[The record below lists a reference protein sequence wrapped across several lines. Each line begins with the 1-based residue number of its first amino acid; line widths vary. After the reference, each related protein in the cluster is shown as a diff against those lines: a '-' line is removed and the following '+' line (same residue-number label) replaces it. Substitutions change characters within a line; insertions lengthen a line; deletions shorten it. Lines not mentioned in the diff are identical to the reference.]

1 MTPKDISRY
10 LHQPRKRYSG
20 ARLQQGRLLLDSD
33 FNESAQ
39 LAAEERREALLD
51 FLGASASPDQGF
63 SMGQPLGAPIPAQSS
78 ALSPGDAL
86 PVVSVALGEVTVS
99 ARNPSV
105 RAGSL
110 YLGGRRLALEAPE
123 PLLFQRDFL
132 QMKPGDAPPIPVPE
146 DPEQPVVFREL
157 YYLHAWE
164 QGVTAVEDPEVL
176 EPALGGAD
184 TSVRVRRMRRVEVL
198 GNLEPRLSSCTA
210 AWESA
215 LNLLTAGTATFDRD
229 SGELRSLGRLQIVF
243 RNQIDI
249 SDCRECNPDPGARFL
264 GADNRALR
272 IQLTSNGFAWAFDN
286 AAPLYKARVRGLE
299 QESPAEITVEL
310 LTPPADEQHWP
321 LANRVIEIIPFGA
334 LLQGGEQPAAD
345 PDDPHFKK
353 VAAEQGVFTRVVSPY
368 DPDTRTFTID
378 PTVNLQALRELVYS
392 WDPSHPGAASLS
404 GSTADQR
411 HFYLRMWHEAPT
423 PGEVEL
429 PRNRAEDGP
438 GLAGTAIV
446 PVFHRD
452 GRAGDYWV
460 IALRPGLPE
469 GVVPFDLTRD
479 GGVPPHGPRH
489 YYAPLALVEGQN
501 DLVESSSDCR
511 PRIRRLSD
519 KGCTTF
525 TVGDGVVS
533 FGDFTSIQEA
543 IDAAPD
549 GGRVSV
555 RAGVYR
561 ERIVIQG
568 RHDLVLEGCGEATV
582 LETPN
587 DAVTPLPP
595 LATLLDID
603 GSSGIL
609 VGGLTLRAIEEHAIL
624 IRNSSDN
631 VQLGGINV
639 AAGVRAFSRF
649 SAETNGSP
657 RPLILAQDASNL
669 VLESLILEPVVRPA
683 LAVLDS
689 DFVRVTK
696 VTAVGV
702 ARTSFSPAPVMLE
715 LTGSNEVEVRDCIL
729 SAFGQVG
736 VEINGG
742 SEVRV
747 HGVSVVAGRHVATR
761 TNRPTQT
768 QSGIGVSAGNRVVLA
783 QNSVLMEATP
793 SEHAAI
799 VVQGHDLSV
808 RDNRVEALA
817 GCFDS
822 PSPRAVRSPRSPDR
836 RCVNPTALAWGGIHV
851 RGASERVE
859 LRGNQVL
866 GGVGHGVT
874 LGSIRWQTRD
884 NLVAQRVGAGRGQIQ
899 ALPDGTRVV
908 SGTIPA
914 SFVDDR
920 RRYFFGV
927 DEGAIRSLSV
937 VGNRIEQMLT
947 NGISVISVL
956 GVPNSEFIDLER
968 ARIEN
973 NVVTGN
979 LLRPSQTVAVR
990 SDALPGDTVP
1000 NGTGTLIPVLPFGGI
1015 VLGTVTNG
1023 VEIRGNLVA
1032 NNGRSNVLPTNG
1044 IFVLNGESITIADN
1058 RVINNGGRALPN
1070 VTLRPGVRSGIAV
1083 MLAGSGGVDS
1093 QADVNLLLGSPRS
1106 QVTLGAL
1113 GFDAHGAALRVL
1125 NNTVVH
1131 PEGRALHVLATGPV
1145 SIDGNSFASRGNHGS
1160 NVTADQFG
1168 VGDIILVQNF
1178 GPPWE
1183 DEGPDF
1189 SNYRVPY
1196 SVDLVNRYFNNW
1208 PASPGAPRH
1217 LMIADGGGVLFN
1229 NNQVTFDWALQQ
1241 LANPTLRAPVAF
1253 FPVALLSLDHLG
1265 VEGNQFAF
1273 RLRGLGPSSRFTSP
1287 VLGYSEPVMSHA
1299 LMVGATLQVGGNR
1312 FAENLH
1318 STILSMLAIAQFMN
1332 QCTFNQSTHQ
1342 ILVTTGL
1349 DLAGD
1354 EQQVASPGVDERS
1367 EGSPVDGELTLDR
1380 VGHQVMFASNNIN
1393 AGIANLRAASRR
1405 FLDLLDD
1412 SR

>member
-10 LHQPRKRYSG
+10 LHQPRKRYAG
-20 ARLQQGRLLLDSD
+20 VRLQQGRLLLDSD
-33 FNESAQ
+33 FNESAR
-39 LAAEERREALLD
+39 LVAEERREVLLD

-63 SMGQPLGAPIPAQSS
+63 SLGQPVSAPIPAQSS

-86 PVVSVALGEVTVS
+86 PVATVALGEETVE

-105 RAGSL
+105 RAGSY
-110 YLGGRRLALEAPE
+110 YLGGRRLTIEAPE

-132 QMKPGDAPPIPVPE
+132 QIRPADVPEIPEPE
-146 DPEQPVVFREL
+146 DPEDPVAFREL
-157 YYLHAWE
+157 YYLHAWD
-164 QGVTAVEDPEVL
+164 QGVTAVEDPEIL

-184 TSVRVRRMRRVEVL
+184 TSVRVRRMRRVEVF
-198 GNLEPRLSSCTA
+198 GNLDARLTSCTA
-210 AWESA
+210 AWRS
-215 LNLLTAGTATFDRD
+215 LLGRLTAGNSTYDADT
-229 SGELRSLGRLQIVF
+229 GELRSLGRLQVVF
-243 RNQIDI
+243 KEQIDI
-249 SDCRECNPDPGARFL
+249 TDCTECNPDPGARFL
-264 GADNRALR
+264 GADNRTLR
-272 IQLTSNGFAWAFDN
+272 IQLTENGFVWAFDN
-286 AAPLYKARVRGLE
+286 AAPLYKVRVRGLE
-299 QESPAEITVEL
+299 AESPSQIIVEL

-321 LANRVIEIIPFGA
+321 LANRVVEIIPFGA

-353 VAAEQGVFTRVVSPY
+353 VAAERGVFTRVVVPY

-378 PTVNLQALRELVYS
+378 PAIGLEALKALIYS
-392 WDPSHPGAASLS
+392 WDPTHPGAASLD
-404 GSTADQR
+404 GSTAEER

-429 PRNRAEDGP
+429 PRNRSDEGEVLP
-438 GLAGTAIV
+438 GTTVV

-452 GRAGDYWV
+452 GRPGDYWV
-460 IALRPGLPE
+460 IALRPGSPE

-479 GGVPPHGPRH
+479 GGVAPHGPRH
-489 YYAPLALVEGQN
+489 FYAPLGLVEGE
-501 DLVESSSDCR
+501 DDVVASAADCR

-549 GGRVSV
+549 GGRVSI
-555 RAGVYR
+555 RPGVYR
-561 ERIVIQG
+561 ERILIEG
-568 RHDLVLEGCGEATV
+568 RHDLVLEGCGEGTV
-582 LETPN
+582 IETPL
-587 DAVTPLPP
+587 DVPTPLPA

-603 GSSGIL
+603 SSSGIL
-609 VGGLTLRAIEEHAIL
+609 LGGLTLRAVEEHAIL
-624 IRNSSDN
+624 VRNGSDN
-631 VQLGGINV
+631 IQIGGLNV
-639 AAGVRAFSRF
+639 AAGVRSFSRF
-649 SAETNGSP
+649 TAETNGSV
-657 RPLILAQDASNL
+657 RPLILIQSATNV
-669 VLESLILEPVVRPA
+669 VLDSLILEPVVRPT
-683 LAVLDS
+683 LAVLDT
-689 DFVRVTK
+689 DFVKVTK
-696 VTAVGV
+696 LTAVGL
-702 ARTSFSPAPVMLE
+702 ARSAFSPAPVMLE
-715 LTGSNEVEVRDCIL
+715 FAGTNELEVSDCIL

-736 VEINGG
+736 VEITGA
-742 SEVRV
+742 SEARV
-747 HGVSVVAGRHVATR
+747 TGVSVVSGRHVATR

-768 QSGIGVSAGNRVVLA
+768 QFGIGVGEGKRVVLSR
-783 QNSVLMEATP
+783 NSVLLEATP

-799 VVQGHDLSV
+799 AVQGTDISV

-822 PSPRAVRSPRSPDR
+822 PSPRAARSPRSPDR
-836 RCVNPTALAWGGIHV
+836 RCVDPTALAWGGIHV
-851 RGASERVE
+851 RGTSERVE

-866 GGVGHGVT
+866 GGVGHGIT
-874 LGSIRWQTRD
+874 LGSIRWRTRD
-884 NLVAQRVGAGRGQIQ
+884 NQVAQRVGPGRGQIQ

-914 SFVDDR
+914 SFLDDR
-920 RRYFFGV
+920 RRYFFGL
-927 DEGAIRSLSV
+927 DEGPIRALV
-937 VGNRIEQMLT
+937 IADNRIEQMLT

-973 NVVTGN
+973 NIISGN

-1000 NGTGTLIPVLPFGGI
+1000 DGTGTLIPVLPFGGI

-1023 VEIRGNLVA
+1023 IEIRGNLIS

-1044 IFVLNGESITIADN
+1044 IFVLNGEAITIADN

-1070 VTLRPGVRSGIAV
+1070 ATLRPGVRSGIAV
-1083 MLAGSGGVDS
+1083 MLAGSGGIDS
-1093 QADVNLLLGSPRS
+1093 QADVTRLLGSPRS
-1106 QVTLGAL
+1106 QTTLDQL
-1113 GFDAHGAALRVL
+1113 GFDAHGSALRVL

-1131 PEGRALHVLATGPV
+1131 PEGRALHVLSTGPV

-1168 VGDIILVQNF
+1168 VGDIILAQNF

-1183 DEGPDF
+1183 DETPIFGG
-1189 SNYRVPY
+1189 YRVPY
-1196 SVDLVNRYFNNW
+1196 SADFVRRYLTNS
-1208 PASPGAPRH
+1208 PSSPGASRH
-1217 LMIADGGGVLFN
+1217 LMIADGGGLLFN
-1229 NNQVTFDWALQQ
+1229 NNQVTFDWAVQQ
-1241 LANPTLRAPVAF
+1241 LANPSLRAPLAF

-1287 VLGYSEPVMSHA
+1287 VIGYREPVMSHA

-1312 FAENLH
+1312 FSENLR

-1332 QCTFNQSTHQ
+1332 QSTFNQSTHQ

-1349 DLAGD
+1349 GLED
-1354 EQQVASPGVDERS
+1354 EEEEIASPGADELS
-1367 EGSPVDGELTLDR
+1367 QGSPVTGELTLDR

-1393 AGIANLRAASRR
+1393 AGIANLRAVSRR

-1412 SR
+1412 TR